1 MREHFSIDSIEKWKK
16 KRKLSN
22 EFGRSSFLFY
32 HHHHSPSF
40 SRESIYLTKDK
51 VSKMEENKNQLEND
65 IDRAK
70 DQQNV

>member
-1 MREHFSIDSIEKWKK
+1 MR
-16 KRKLSN
+16 LSN
-22 EFGRSSFLFY
+22 EFGRSLLHL
-32 HHHHSPSF
+32 HHHHRSSF

-51 VSKMEENKNQLEND
+51 VSKMEENKHQLEND